1 MRARFLLAALLL
13 VAVARADEEFTCWTS
28 KGESLPLDE
37 EPDSTQGAL
46 VHKDDTCCVTL
57 SVTARTL
64 RYFVATPEE
73 RTELKLP
80 EPLACSLAD
89 VEKATATFTCCCATD
104 WCNSQAFALWSW
116 QETLAPFESS
126 VEEFLPLIVGLAFL
140 GVMGAVSYL
149 TLEWCVVQ
157 RYRGRAEF
165 QAEMP
170 PEFYANLRGTKV
182 LPYLTKAETRL
193 VVEQLRRARSTA
205 PAEVRAI
212 RRRPRVVGVYTY
224 STTATTTNRELG
236 AVLLGQ
242 PAAHEPDPFFA
253 TLVRM
258 IEVGPREVRFEAPHL
273 LQIIEK
279 AESVFKQE
287 PTLLEVFRRF
297 MQCFTYIPLAAR
309 IGRRALAM
317 HGGLS
322 PKLESLADIQ
332 ARRNAVNPPLI
343 CCLQAIPRPVH
354 FVNGTLACDLVWS
367 DPHRGTDE
375 YEVNYNRDRRNGM
388 GYLFGQRQVH
398 EAAAQLGV
406 ELFVRGHQ
414 APMGGYELF
423 ADGRLVTIFSSPGY
437 RTSSDLETNFG
448 ASLHVA
454 ESGELL
460 VTRIGVDNHVRLL
473 RDLQKLDKAGDGCS
487 SSSHS
492 CVLQGEAYSDMD
504 KLVLKPSRGDDDGS
518 F

>member
-1 MRARFLLAALLL
+1 
-13 VAVARADEEFTCWTS
+13 
-28 KGESLPLDE
+28 
-37 EPDSTQGAL
+37 
-46 VHKDDTCCVTL
+46 
-57 SVTARTL
+57 
-64 RYFVATPEE
+64 
-73 RTELKLP
+73 
-80 EPLACSLAD
+80 
-89 VEKATATFTCCCATD
+89 
-104 WCNSQAFALWSW
+104 
-116 QETLAPFESS
+116 
-126 VEEFLPLIVGLAFL
+126 
-140 GVMGAVSYL
+140 
-149 TLEWCVVQ
+149 
-157 RYRGRAEF
+157 
-165 QAEMP
+165 
-170 PEFYANLRGTKV
+170 
-182 LPYLTKAETRL
+182 
-193 VVEQLRRARSTA
+193 
-205 PAEVRAI
+205 
-212 RRRPRVVGVYTY
+212 
-224 STTATTTNRELG
+224 
-236 AVLLGQ
+236 
-242 PAAHEPDPFFA
+242 
-253 TLVRM
+253 
-258 IEVGPREVRFEAPHL
+258 
-273 LQIIEK
+273 
-279 AESVFKQE
+279 
-287 PTLLEVFRRF
+287 

-309 IGRRALAM
+309 IGQRALAM

-332 ARRNAVNPPLI
+332 ARQTA
-343 CCLQAIPRPVH
+343 AIPRPVH

-473 RDLQKLDKAGDGCS
+473 RDLQKLDKAG
-487 SSSHS
+487 
-492 CVLQGEAYSDMD
+492 GEAYSDMD